1 MREEAN
7 TPQIERVN
15 PACWKWFGPGFGNV
29 RFGSKKRTFS
39 NVRRISALPPKADIR
54 NGSDRVRR
62 SSSGSLA
69 MFAAIRHSL
78 AGRTQGAV
86 STYALVTHYGDG
98 RKGRRFVFSFAALIA
113 SRRLG
118 L

>member
-1 MREEAN
+1 VA
-7 TPQIERVN
+7 TPKF
-15 PACWKWFGPGFGNV
+15 ASFG
-29 RFGSKKRTFS
+29 
-39 NVRRISALPPKADIR
+39 ADTVAT
-54 NGSDRVRR
+54 NL
-62 SSSGSLA
+62 GSLPGA
-69 MFAAIRHSL
+69 AIRRAPSLLSSLAIFAAIRHSL